1 MEGGANV
8 MSDVVRKPCVIL
20 DGKVIN
26 IGPWD
31 DLNGT
36 NPMPDGAVVEERDV
50 EQGSDGGW
58 YVVGEPRPKTSQE
71 RIAEFEQIVADLSEL
86 LLEKGVI

>member
-1 MEGGANV
+1 MEAGANV
-8 MSDVVRKPCVIL
+8 MSDIVRKPCVIL

-31 DLNGT
+31 DLDGA
-36 NPMPDGAVVEERDV
+36 NPMPEGAIIEEREV
-50 EQGSDGGW
+50 VQGDDGGW
-58 YVVGEPRPKTSQE
+58 YVVGEPRPKTQQE
-71 RIAEFEQIVADLSEL
+71 RIDELEQLVADMAEL